1 MNRGAFHGA
10 GSFSRR
16 QIRATHFCKIDMCI
30 VGRACAE
37 RRFGLPIRHTRM
49 LGPTKIYFI
58 VFGVLT
64 IAGGIVGYFKAGSVI
79 SIIAGSVTGI
89 LLLVSAW
96 LLPEHLAAGLTIALI
111 TSLLLAAQFVPKFL
125 RTGKAMPAGLMSIL
139 AAVGIVMAVLAWMR
153 K

>member
-58 VFGVLT
+58 IFGVLT
-64 IAGGIVGYFKAGSVI
+64 IAG
-79 SIIAGSVTGI
+79 
-89 LLLVSAW
+89 
-96 LLPEHLAAGLTIALI
+96 
-111 TSLLLAAQFVPKFL
+111 
-125 RTGKAMPAGLMSIL
+125 GKAMPAGLMSIL